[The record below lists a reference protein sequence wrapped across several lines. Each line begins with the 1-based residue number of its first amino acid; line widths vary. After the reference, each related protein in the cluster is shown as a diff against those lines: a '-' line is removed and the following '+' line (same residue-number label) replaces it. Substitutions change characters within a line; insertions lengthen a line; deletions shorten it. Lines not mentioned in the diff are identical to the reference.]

1 VPNYELSN
9 YLQFVLSGI
18 STGSIYVLVALGIVT
33 IYSVTGIVNLAQGE
47 YCMLGA
53 MLAVTYLRWGLP
65 MILAIAASVASV
77 AAIGIAIERLTVH
90 PARSASSITLIMITV
105 GVSIIVRG
113 MALLAWGASP
123 YSLPA
128 FTKGPPLDILGAAVS
143 LQRVWIV
150 VAALLSLSLLY
161 FLLER
166 TLLGKAVRA
175 CAINRQAAGLMGI
188 SASQMSLLVF
198 GLSAGLGA
206 VGGIVIAPLMLAS
219 YDMGLMLGLKGF
231 VAAVIGGLTSLP
243 GAVIGGLLL
252 GVIESLGAGLISS
265 GFKDAIAFLVLL
277 IVIFARSGQLVRR
290 RQGSPS
296 RAAAGAGAGAGA
308 DA

>member
-1 VPNYELSN
+1 MLNYDLGN
-9 YLQFVLSGI
+9 YLQFVLSGL
-18 STGSIYVLVALGIVT
+18 STGSIYVLVALGVVT

-53 MLAVTYLRWGLP
+53 MLAVTYMRWGLP
-65 MILAIAASVASV
+65 LAAAAIAAIVSVT
-77 AAIGIAIERLTVH
+77 AIGLLIERLTVQ
-90 PARSASSITLIMITV
+90 PARSAAPITLIMITV
-105 GVSIIVRG
+105 GVSIFVRVS
-113 MALLAWGASP
+113 ALLAWGTTP
-123 YSLPA
+123 LSLPA
-128 FTKGPPLDILGAAVS
+128 FTKGPPLEILGAAVS
-143 LQRVWIV
+143 LQRLWIMGT
-150 VAALLSLSLLY
+150 ALVSLLLLY
-161 FLLER
+161 LLLER

-188 SASQMSLLVF
+188 SASQMSALVF
-198 GLSAGLGA
+198 ALSAALGA
-206 VGGIVIAPLMLAS
+206 IGGIVIAPLMLAT

-277 IVIFARSGQLVRR
+277 LVILGRSGRFFPPWHRMRCRISPPTIEVR
-290 RQGSPS
+290 P
-296 RAAAGAGAGAGA
+296 
-308 DA
+308 